1 MSTQQSTARGRAE
14 PPRVRRSDATTN
26 HRTLLQAAQTVLA
39 ENPQAS
45 LDTIAQAAGLSR
57 RALYGHF
64 ADRESLLR
72 EVIALGVE
80 RFNTIAATTDDA
92 DPLVAIARLAARL
105 WREAIAVRAAANIAL
120 SEAHVSAT
128 VRSLAPLR
136 QHIRDLTRTGTAAGL
151 FRRDITPEVL
161 AVLIEETA
169 RTTLRQVPL
178 DPDGDPSHIV
188 RVVLSIVGLSW
199 TEQADLMAA
208 HPDITAEAHL

>member
-1 MSTQQSTARGRAE
+1 MSTQQSTAGSA
-14 PPRVRRSDATTN
+14 PPRVRRSDAATN
-26 HRTLLQAAQTVLA
+26 HKTLLQTAQIVLA

-45 LDTIAQAAGLSR
+45 LGTIARAAGLSR

-72 EVIALGVE
+72 EVIALGAE
-80 RFNTIAATTDDA
+80 RFNTIAAATDDA
-92 DPLVAIARLAARL
+92 DPRVAIARLAARL

-136 QHIRDLTRTGTAAGL
+136 QRVRDLTRTGTAAGL
-151 FRRDITPEVL
+151 FRRDMTPEVL

-169 RTTLRQVPL
+169 RATLRQEQL
-178 DPDGDPSHIV
+178 DPGGDPLLIV

-199 TEQADLMAA
+199 AEQADLMAA
-208 HPDITAEAHL
+208 HPDIAAEPHL